1 MRLVWDF
8 EEFQREKAEE
18 FFLNQWI
25 NQNWNLKR
33 RLNLIDSIKVA
44 TNSFIFVGDF
54 VVTGD
59 KLPLKVRLN
68 LNNKTVVFQISLKVV
83 NGGFDNS
90 PVRQEVIQEF
100 LLATVNF
107 FADWN
112 DSFLLESDQWLVQSF
127 INLFFETFFLGGV
140 DCFGQKL
147 LFDDFGSIN
156 VSKTAWMILVI
167 DF

>member
-1 MRLVWDF
+1 
-8 EEFQREKAEE
+8 
-18 FFLNQWI
+18 
-25 NQNWNLKR
+25 LKR

-44 TNSFIFVGDF
+44 SNSFIFVGDF

-112 DSFLLESDQWLVQSF
+112 DSFLLESDQ
-127 INLFFETFFLGGV
+127 
-140 DCFGQKL
+140 
-147 LFDDFGSIN
+147 
-156 VSKTAWMILVI
+156 
-167 DF
+167 